1 MIGKTFSHYKILEKL
16 GSGGMGTV
24 YKAMDTKLDRFVA
37 LKFLPPHLSQAEEE
51 KKRFIHEAKAASA
64 LDHPNI
70 CTIYEINE
78 TDDEQLYIVMACYEG
93 ESLKDKIERGSLPFE
108 EAIGIA
114 MQIVHGLEKAH
125 SKKIVHRDIKPANI
139 LITTDDQVKIV
150 DFGLAKLAGR
160 TLLTKEGTTLGTVA
174 YMSPEQTQGS
184 DVDERTDVWAF
195 GVILYEMLTGKRP
208 FTGDYEQ
215 AVMYSIM
222 NEEPKPVT
230 ELRSDIPPS
239 LGQIVERALEKE
251 PEKRY
256 KKVDELLDDLES
268 ISAGIVPE
276 EIQARMLKAKLRRR
290 KRVISYAGIVVLI
303 IIMTV
308 IALSLFTGPTIAID
322 SIAVLP
328 LENLTGDAEL
338 EYFVDGA
345 TEELIGELAQ
355 IGSFRVI
362 SRRSVMQYKGVE
374 KPLSEIARELNVDAV
389 VEGTVYQT
397 GESVRIKVQLIDALP
412 EERNLWTRTYDRTKT
427 DVLMMYK
434 EMARAIANK
443 TGVKLI
449 LQEETILAS
458 THRVNSEA
466 YEAYLKGRYYRQRW
480 TLDATK
486 HAIGYFQQAI
496 QLDPNYAAAYAG
508 LAEAYVWPEMD
519 APKAKE
525 AAIKALEIESNLSEA
540 HASLAIIHFAVDWDW
555 VSADREFKRALELNP
570 NDANVLHWY
579 SHYLMMMNQTQE
591 SIAAAHRAQEI
602 DPLSPTMNGSIGEI
616 YLHARKYD
624 MAIKWLKK
632 AIELDPDWI
641 TAYSFLGRTY
651 LYKGMYEDAI
661 ATIQKRNY
669 VSNRLLGYAYA
680 VAGRRTEAQEILRQ
694 CLGQPKKC
702 PISQYWIALIYGEL
716 GEMDMAF
723 TWLEKAYED
732 RFLWMVFIGV
742 EPALDPLRND
752 PRFKDLLRRMNLPME
767 E

>member
-1 MIGKTFSHYKILEKL
+1 MIGKTISHYKIIEEL
-16 GSGGMGTV
+16 GRGGMGTV
-24 YKAMDTKLDRFVA
+24 YKAEDTKLDRFVA

-70 CTIYEINE
+70 CSIYEINE
-78 TDDEQLYIVMACYEG
+78 TDDGQMFIAMACYEG
-93 ESLKDKIERGSLPFE
+93 ESLKEKIAQGPVPVE

-114 MQIVHGLEKAH
+114 MQVARGLEKAH
-125 SKKIVHRDIKPANI
+125 SRKIFHRDIKPANI
-139 LITTDDQVKIV
+139 LITEDGVVKIV
-150 DFGLAKLAGR
+150 DFGLAKLAGQ
-160 TLLTKEGTTLGTVA
+160 TKLTKTGSTLGTVA
-174 YMSPEQTQGS
+174 YMSPEQAEGS
-184 DVDERTDVWAF
+184 EVDERTDVWAF
-195 GVILYEMLTGKRP
+195 GVILYEMLTGKQP

-215 AVMYSIM
+215 AVIYSII
-222 NEEPKPVT
+222 NQEPEPVT
-230 ELRSDIPPS
+230 DLRSDVPPS
-239 LGQIVERALEKE
+239 LGQIVGRALEKE

-256 KKVDELLDDLES
+256 QKVEELLDDLES

-276 EIQARMLKAKLRRR
+276 EIQTRMRKAKLRRR
-290 KRVISYAGIVVLI
+290 KRVISYASIVGLI
-303 IIMTV
+303 IMTTV
-308 IALSLFTGPTIAID
+308 IALSLFMERTTAIN

-328 LENLTGDAEL
+328 FENLTGE
-338 EYFVDGA
+338 EEQEFFVDGA
-345 TEELIGELAQ
+345 TEELIGQLAQ
-355 IGSFRVI
+355 ISALRVI
-362 SRRSVMQYKGVE
+362 SRRSVMQYKGVD
-374 KPLSEIARELNVDAV
+374 KPLPEIARELNVDAV

-412 EERNLWTRTYDRTKT
+412 EERNLWTRTYDQTKT

-434 EMARAIANK
+434 EMARTIANK

-449 LQEETILAS
+449 QQEATNLAS
-458 THRVNSEA
+458 THRVNPEA
-466 YEAYLKGRYYRQRW
+466 YEAYLKGRYYQQQW

-496 QLDPNYAAAYAG
+496 RLDPNYAVAYAG
-508 LAEAYVWPEMD
+508 LAEAYAWPEID

-525 AAIKALEIESNLSEA
+525 AALKALEIDANLGEA

-555 VSADREFKRALELNP
+555 ISADREFKRTLELNP

-579 SHYLMMMNQTQE
+579 SHFLMVMGKTQE

-624 MAIKWLKK
+624 LAIKWLKK

-661 ATIQKRNY
+661 ATIQKRDY
-669 VSNRLLGYAYA
+669 VSSRLLGYAYA
-680 VAGRRTEAQEILRQ
+680 VAGRRTEAQEILGQ

-702 PISQYWIALIYGEL
+702 PISQYMIALIYGEL

-723 TWLEKAYED
+723 KWLEKAYED
-732 RFLWMVFIGV
+732 RFLWMVFNGV

-752 PRFKDLLRRMNLPME
+752 PRFKDLLLRMNLPME